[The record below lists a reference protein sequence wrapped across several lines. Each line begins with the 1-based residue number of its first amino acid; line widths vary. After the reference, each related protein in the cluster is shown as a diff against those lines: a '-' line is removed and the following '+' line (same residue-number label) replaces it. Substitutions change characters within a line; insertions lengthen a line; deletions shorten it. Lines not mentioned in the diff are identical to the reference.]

1 MRSILERLFLTLILL
16 TGLIFLAG
24 QPAGAQT
31 QRPEP
36 APLETTSDIE
46 AARQLI
52 DAARAEVEDVQ
63 NNEEV
68 VRYNDSRLV
77 ELQLSLEDISA
88 AMDEIR
94 KGLEPGLELIKS
106 REDELGEPPGEDEPV
121 EPESLVQERQNLVKQ
136 RALINADIGD
146 AIAVAEE
153 AAGLAKAV
161 TAFRRDLFR
170 QTLLGRADISP
181 ATLSEAK
188 TALGIELQ
196 ELRWKISSWASFTW
210 TYKRGALLSA
220 LFLSLALGVIFV
232 AGEYQL
238 ASRFMRHDPDETDP
252 SAFSKHTLA
261 FWTTLLPVLGLAIFL
276 TLTTFFLT
284 SFDVLRSDIAAI
296 LDPFFE
302 FVVIL
307 FFVSRLA
314 SAVLSPSR
322 PQWRLVNVSDAG
334 ARLMWW
340 LVFAMAFINAGDYL
354 ASSIS
359 DVLESPLILTVA
371 KSLLATVIIGIIL
384 VLCSFVRP
392 LAGEGGTSRA
402 WPRSVGLSL
411 LLLGIALIVL
421 PLFGYVGLARFA
433 ATQIV
438 ILGALL
444 VAMYLGFLSA
454 RAVSEPEAF
463 VNSPLGRMLST
474 RLHFGQIA
482 VEQFGLLAG
491 LSLYFFV
498 LAFGVPIIFLVW
510 GFQVRDIQDFLHDS
524 LSSITIGSVTISVS
538 GVLLGILFFVIG
550 YFATRWFQRWFDK
563 NVMQR
568 GRMEAGLR
576 NSIRTGVGYLG
587 VGIAAVIGATVAG
600 LNLSNLALVA
610 GALSLGI
617 GFGLQNIVN
626 NFVSGLILLAERP
639 FKVGDWVE
647 TASTQG
653 FVKHISVRATEI
665 ETFQRQSII
674 VPNSELINSPVGNW
688 THRNRLGRSDVPVGV
703 SYDADPRRVLELLEE
718 IGRAH
723 PLVLSE
729 PAPFVAF
736 MGFGDSS
743 LDFELR
749 VFLADVLSGIT
760 VRTDLRVEIYER
772 FKKEGI
778 EIPFPQ
784 RDLHI
789 KSSPGD
795 ADDSKVEQVKDRLK
809 ATAPDSPPEPEPSK
823 MGARRLDNPD
833 SD

>member
-1 MRSILERLFLTLILL
+1 MRSILQRFCLIMIVLMGL
-16 TGLIFLAG
+16 VLSTGLPTA
-24 QPAGAQT
+24 AQT
-31 QRPEP
+31 ERPEP
-36 APLETTSDIE
+36 SRLETTTDIE
-46 AARQLI
+46 AARKSI

-63 NNEEV
+63 KNEDV

-77 ELQLSLEDISA
+77 ELQLALEDISA
-88 AMDEIR
+88 AMDKIS
-94 KGLEPGLELIKS
+94 KGLQPGLDLIKS
-106 REDELGEPPGEDEPV
+106 REESLGEPPGENDPAEPD
-121 EPESLVQERQNLVKQ
+121 SLVEERKHLVQQ
-136 RALINADIGD
+136 RALINSDIGD
-146 AIAVAEE
+146 AIAVAED
-153 AAGLAKAV
+153 AANLANAV
-161 TAFRRDLFR
+161 TDYRRVLFR
-170 QTLLGRADISP
+170 QTLLGRADIS
-181 ATLSEAK
+181 AASLSEAQV
-188 TALGIELQ
+188 ALSAELK
-196 ELRWKISSWASFTW
+196 ELGWKISSWASFTW
-210 TYKRGALLSA
+210 TYKRWALLSA
-220 LFLSLALGVIFV
+220 LFLSLSLGVIFV

-238 ASRFMRHDPDETDP
+238 ASRFMRHDPDEKDP

-284 SFDVLRSDIAAI
+284 SFDVLRADITAI
-296 LDPFFE
+296 LGPFFE
-302 FVVIL
+302 FAVIL

-314 SAVLSPSR
+314 SAVLSPSS
-322 PQWRLVNVSDAG
+322 PHWRLVNVSDAG
-334 ARLMWW
+334 AKLLWW
-340 LVFAMAFINAGDYL
+340 LVFAMAFVNAGDYL

-359 DVLESPLILTVA
+359 DVLQSPLILTVA

-384 VLCSFVRP
+384 VLCSFIHP
-392 LAGEGGTSRA
+392 LANEDGTSRA
-402 WPRSVGLSL
+402 WPRSIGLTL

-463 VNSPLGRMLST
+463 VGSPLGQMLST
-474 RLHFGQIA
+474 RFHFGQVA

-491 LSLYFFV
+491 LSLYLFV

-510 GFQVRDIQDFLHDS
+510 GFQVRDIQNFLQDS
-524 LSSITIGSVTISVS
+524 LSSITIGSVTISIS
-538 GVLLGILFFVIG
+538 GILLGLLFFVLG
-550 YFATRWFQRWFDK
+550 YFVTRWFQRWLD
-563 NVMQR
+563 NSVMQR

-587 VGIAAVIGATVAG
+587 VAIAAVIGATVAG

-639 FKVGDWVE
+639 FKVGDWVV

-688 THRNRLGRSDVPVGV
+688 THRNRLGRSEIAVGV
-703 SYDADPRRVLELLEE
+703 SYDADPRRVMELLEE
-718 IGRAH
+718 IGQSN
-723 PLVLSE
+723 PLVLRE
-729 PAPFVAF
+729 PAPFVVF

-749 VFLADVLSGIT
+749 VYLSDVLSGLS
-760 VRTDLRVEIYER
+760 VATDLRLKIFER
-772 FKKEGI
+772 FKQEGI

-795 ADDSKVEQVKDRLK
+795 ADLKVEQAKERLK
-809 ATAPDSPPEPEPSK
+809 TTAAKDPPQSEPPQVDTP
-823 MGARRLDNPD
+823 RLDNPD
-833 SD
+833 GD

>member
-1 MRSILERLFLTLILL
+1 MRSILQRLVPA
-16 TGLIFLAG
+16 IFLLIGLVLIAS
-24 QPAGAQT
+24 QPAVAQSE
-31 QRPEP
+31 RPEP
-36 APLETTSDIE
+36 ASLETTSDID
-46 AARQLI
+46 AARKAI
-52 DAARAEVEDVQ
+52 DAAKAEVEGVQ
-63 NNEEV
+63 KNEEV

-77 ELQLSLEDISA
+77 ELQLALEDVSA
-88 AMDEIR
+88 AMEDI
-94 KGLEPGLELIKS
+94 KQGLEPGLDAIKA
-106 REDELGEPPGEDEPV
+106 REAALGDPPGENEPA
-121 EPESLVQERQNLVKQ
+121 EPDSLTQERQHLVEQ
-136 RALINADIGD
+136 RSLINADIGD

-153 AAGLAKAV
+153 AAKLAKAV
-161 TAFRRDLFR
+161 TAYRRDLFR
-170 QTLLGRADISP
+170 QTILGRADIS
-181 ATLSEAK
+181 AK
-188 TALGIELQ
+188 TLTEAESALVVELN
-196 ELRWKISSWASFTW
+196 ELGWKITSWASFTW

-220 LFLSLALGVIFV
+220 LFLSLALGVLFI

-238 ASRFMRHDPDETDP
+238 ASRFMRHDPDDQNP
-252 SAFSKHTLA
+252 SPFSKHTLA

-284 SFDVLRSDIAAI
+284 SFDVLRADIAAI

-314 SAVLSPSR
+314 SAVLAPSR
-322 PQWRLVNVSDAG
+322 PNWRLVRVSDAG
-334 ARLMWW
+334 ARLLWW
-340 LVFAMAFINAGDYL
+340 LVFAMAFVNAGDYL

-371 KSLLATVIIGIIL
+371 KSLLATVIIGVIL

-392 LAGEGGTSRA
+392 LIGEGGTSRA
-402 WPRSVGLSL
+402 WPRSIGLSL

-463 VNSPLGRMLST
+463 VGSQLGQVLST
-474 RLHFGQIA
+474 RFHFGKVA

-491 LSLYFFV
+491 LSLYLFV

-510 GFQVRDIQDFLHDS
+510 GYQVRDIQNFLQDS

-538 GVLLGILFFVIG
+538 GILLGILFFVIG
-550 YFATRWFQRWFDK
+550 YFVTRWFQRWLD
-563 NVMQR
+563 NSVMQR

-639 FKVGDWVE
+639 FKVGDWVV

-688 THRNRLGRSDVPVGV
+688 THRNRLGRSEVAVGV
-703 SYDADPRRVLELLEE
+703 SYDADPRRVMELLEE
-718 IGRAH
+718 IGRGH
-723 PLVLSE
+723 SLVLSD
-729 PAPFVAF
+729 PAPFVVF

-749 VFLADVLSGIT
+749 VYLADVLSGIT
-760 VRTDLRVEIYER
+760 VATDLRLTIFER
-772 FKKEGI
+772 FQEEGI

-789 KSSPGD
+789 KSPSGGD
-795 ADDSKVEQVKDRLK
+795 DLKIELAKERLK
-809 ATAPDSPPEPEPSK
+809 ATAKEDPPEAEAPQRTGP
-823 MGARRLDNPD
+823 RLDNPD
-833 SD
+833 GD